1 MANNLPLGT
10 LGEERPLENCPE
22 CGAHLAENAKFCH
35 VCGREVGSET
45 TTQEFSVSAE
55 DLTRKVSE
63 LFREGN
69 VSKIIVKD
77 EKGKP
82 LLEIP
87 VTAGVVGVLLAP
99 WLAAIGVVAAFATK
113 CTVVVVRNSG
123 RTTKPTTN

>member
-1 MANNLPLGT
+1 M
-10 LGEERPLENCPE
+10 ENCPE
-22 CGAHLAENAKFCH
+22 CGARLAEDAKFCH
-35 VCGREVGSET
+35 ACGRELGNA
-45 TTQEFSVSAE
+45 TTQEFSVSAD

-123 RTTKPTTN
+123 TTAKQTTS

>member
-1 MANNLPLGT
+1 MDACL
-10 LGEERPLENCPE
+10 E
-22 CGAHLAENAKFCH
+22 CGSRLADNAKFCH
-35 VCGREVGSET
+35 VCGAEIGKAT
-45 TTQEFSVSAE
+45 TTQEFTVSAE

-69 VSKIIVKD
+69 VSRIIVKD

-87 VTAGVVGVLLAP
+87 VTAGLVGVLLAP

-113 CTVVVVRNSG
+113 CTVVVVRRSG
-123 RTTKPTTN
+123 TTPRPAGRSQSP

>member
-1 MANNLPLGT
+1 
-10 LGEERPLENCPE
+10 LEDCPE
-22 CGAHLAENAKFCH
+22 CGSRLAENARFCH
-35 VCGREVGSET
+35 VCGREIGTAT

-87 VTAGVVGVLLAP
+87 VTAGVVGMLLAP
-99 WLAAIGVVAAFATK
+99 WLAALGVVAAFATK
-113 CTVVVVRNSG
+113 CTVVVVRNAG
-123 RTTKPTTN
+123 TTPKQTPQ